1 MILVAV
7 IVVCGAPSCL
17 KLRAAFPNTNKFDSP
32 DNIKPD
38 DQIQNSLKAQIQ
50 IQNNLTLSGA
60 RGGGEKHPPSHTF
73 VIPRKKINEKNCQS
87 I

>member
-50 IQNNLTLSGA
+50 IQIQNNLRTQIGKASNQLKTPDPNCLKTA
-60 RGGGEKHPPSHTF
+60 HLETF
-73 VIPRKKINEKNCQS
+73 LGKI
-87 I
+87 